1 MRLMKYIAACTLC
14 AGMAL
19 QTARA
24 MPTEVKISAGPQT
37 VAANMDD
44 YRMGYGGVATI
55 AVERQ
60 TGFITDSRVGVR
72 GSFLDYRNQRG
83 TPLPDFQEYGIGLEA
98 LAGPA
103 GGIFEPKVGAHLGY
117 VRLDGF
123 SNPDREH
130 LLDLGADLMASLRI
144 LPALDLQALVTPY
157 WLINTTDTDYHTR
170 GALNLQLS
178 LPGA

>member
-1 MRLMKYIAACTLC
+1 MRFMKYVAACAMC
-14 AGMAL
+14 AGL
-19 QTARA
+19 GVQTARA
-24 MPTEVKISAGPQT
+24 ALTEVKISAGPQT

-44 YRMGYGGVATI
+44 YRMGYGGQASV

-60 TGFITDSRVGVR
+60 MGFITDSRVGIR
-72 GSFLDYRNQRG
+72 GGFLDYRNERG
-83 TPLPDFQEYGIGLEA
+83 TARPDFQEYGIGLEA

-103 GGIFEPKVGAHLGY
+103 GGIFEPKVGGHVGY

-123 SNPDREH
+123 SDPDREH
-130 LLDLGADLMASLRI
+130 LLDLGADVMASLQL
-144 LPALDLQALVTPY
+144 LPNLDLQALVTPY